1 MIKLLKDKKNIV
13 IILSTLLF
21 LIKIPQ
27 ESPRFIFWILGGV
40 ALACLIDS
48 IVGNFFL
55 KKKGFANSAIISGFI
70 VSGIL
75 DYHQPWY
82 ILLTFVLAAIIS
94 KHLLKFR
101 GKHIFNPANFALFL
115 ATIFKI
121 PLTWNIESNIPLI
134 IIFGIYL
141 SFTYRKLFH
150 ILGFLLVFSV
160 PVIFLKTN
168 PFQLVSWFFIFI
180 MLIEPKTSGYGK
192 LRGLIFGGICGL
204 FSFLFL
210 KFIPGFDI
218 FVSSLFIANLF
229 NPVLEKLKS

>member
-13 IILSTLLF
+13 IILFTLLF
-21 LIKIPQ
+21 LMRIPQ

-40 ALACLIDS
+40 ALAYSIDS
-48 IVGNFFL
+48 ITGNLFL
-55 KKKGFANSAIISGFI
+55 KKKGFANSAIISGTI

-82 ILLTFVLAAIIS
+82 ILLIFVIAAIIS
-94 KHLLKFR
+94 KYLVRSR

-150 ILGFLLVFSV
+150 ILGFLLVFSI
-160 PVIFLKTN
+160 PLIFLKTN
-168 PFQLVSWFFIFI
+168 PFQLVSWF
-180 MLIEPKTSGYGK
+180 
-192 LRGLIFGGICGL
+192 
-204 FSFLFL
+204 
-210 KFIPGFDI
+210 
-218 FVSSLFIANLF
+218 
-229 NPVLEKLKS
+229 